1 MLHFLSAINIGLIQ
15 GQWWLCLSS
24 WWLRWNKQAGM
35 NKQDLVCKWSLFLFP
50 LLCHLIH
57 KTDMVGIRPFQQL
70 HSVQKLCCMQE
81 CWANPLRA
89 SGGCLE
95 TLGLNLLH
103 WGDICHCFQWGL
115 DHNLGFQDAFFFFS
129 FVFSLFSKFVFLSSF
144 VCVCIP
150 YCVALFHIVCNM
162 SNMARAVMKFR
173 MTVCCFF
180 SSENK

>member
-57 KTDMVGIRPFQQL
+57 KTDIVGIRPFQQL

-81 CWANPLRA
+81 CWAIPLRA

-115 DHNLGFQDAFFFFS
+115 DHNLGFQDAFFFFLLFFHS
-129 FVFSLFSKFVFLSSF
+129 SLSLSFCLPLFVFAS
-144 VCVCIP
+144 
-150 YCVALFHIVCNM
+150 HIVLL
-162 SNMARAVMKFR
+162 
-173 MTVCCFF
+173 CFTLCVTWVTWPGL
-180 SSENK
+180 